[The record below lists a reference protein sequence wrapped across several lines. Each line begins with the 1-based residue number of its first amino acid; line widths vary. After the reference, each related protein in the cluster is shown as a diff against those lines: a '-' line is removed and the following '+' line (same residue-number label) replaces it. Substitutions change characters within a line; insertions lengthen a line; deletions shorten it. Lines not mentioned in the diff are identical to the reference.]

1 VVRLRGRIPP
11 EVAHAAKVALAA
23 SLLVGI
29 VYAGCVAVLD
39 KVVTARLT
47 QSVDQ
52 RLGEQLADAQDVG
65 IQAFAA
71 GDDDDDLDST
81 PVYLWLRTRTGT
93 VAQGSSTAPA
103 LPAGLRVAS
112 GTASTA
118 RLPEGPFRFA
128 ATGTDG
134 GLLIAGQSLASVDH
148 LLALLRDGE
157 TLAAPVLLLAMFGG
171 ALTIGLRALRPVE
184 QSRRRQLEF
193 TADASHE
200 LRTPLS
206 VISAETSV
214 ALGAPRTPA
223 QYRAVLTRIQSEN
236 GRLRHIVEDL
246 LWLARFDSA
255 PPEPR
260 DEPLDL
266 AIIAAACAG
275 RFRALAAAQGF
286 DIQVAVDGRGPA
298 WISAPPEWIDRLA
311 GVLIDN
317 ACRYAGAHGVA
328 RVTVGQRGNRV
339 TMTVEDSGP
348 GVAADDRPRL
358 FNRFHRS
365 TEQGGSAGLGLAIA
379 DSIARSTDGQW
390 RIGDSELGGA
400 LFEVSWRRPGS
411 RLATA
416 LGQPQGST
424 SHPAVGQPADDG
436 VGEGDG
442 GGADPA
448 GSGGAGGSSHV
459 TAT

>member
-1 VVRLRGRIPP
+1 VVRLRGRVPP

-52 RLGEQLADAQDVG
+52 RLGEQLADAQEVG

-71 GDDDDDLDST
+71 DDDDDLDST

-93 VAQGSSTAPA
+93 MAQGSSTAPV
-103 LPAGLRVAS
+103 LPAGLRVVS
-112 GTASTA
+112 GTATTA

-128 ATGTDG
+128 ATGTDS

-171 ALTIGLRALRPVE
+171 ALTIGLRALLPVE

-223 QYRAVLTRIQSEN
+223 QYRAVLTRIQGEN

-266 AIIAAACAG
+266 AIIAAACAA

-317 ACRYAGAHGVA
+317 ACRYAGAHGVV

-339 TMTVEDSGP
+339 TMAVEDSGP

-416 LGQPQGST
+416 VGQQQGST
-424 SHPAVGQPADDG
+424 SHPAAGQPADDG